1 VTQTQERWTPLHSA
15 SSAGHTNVVASLLAF
30 GASPNAANRNG
41 QRACHYAASKG
52 HMEVLKKLKH
62 AGADCDVC
70 DKTGATPVHRAASCG
85 NVDVIEFL
93 VNECENVNLESKNVI
108 GQTPLIVACEAGQD
122 EAVLFLARLGAD
134 PDAVDDERNGAAT
147 LAPKLLPVLRAIKQ
161 GDDGV

>member
-1 VTQTQERWTPLHSA
+1 M
-15 SSAGHTNVVASLLAF
+15 AF

-62 AGADCDVC
+62 AGADCDVS

-122 EAVLFLARLGAD
+122 EAVLRLARLGAD

-147 LAPKLLPVLRAIKQ
+147 LAPKLVPVLRAIKQ
-161 GDDGV
+161 GDDGA

>member
-1 VTQTQERWTPLHSA
+1 LR
-15 SSAGHTNVVASLLAF
+15 
-30 GASPNAANRNG
+30 
-41 QRACHYAASKG
+41 
-52 HMEVLKKLKH
+52 KLKH

-108 GQTPLIVACEAGQD
+108 GQTPLIVACEAGQN
-122 EAVLFLARLGAD
+122 EAVLRLARLGAD

-161 GDDGV
+161 GDDGA